1 MNSKLKL
8 SLVLFS
14 NTMMMICAN
23 DSREE
28 NMIVLSFSLFS
39 RVPPNDFFSSRIVRA
54 ISTSKTTI
62 PHRSR

>member
-39 RVPPNDFFSSRIVRA
+39 RVPPNDFFSSRIVRT